1 MIKNYLLIIIATII
15 IIFGILYYINKD
27 DFEGFAISD
36 TADKINRYVS
46 RFLPKRGD
54 VGEFDEERGWRRDD
68 RFFADWADIQRL
80 GVKNDFCRMVEPENS
95 SDPKEAFFACAL
107 AGTENL
113 SGTEFRTEKVGD
125 GFKRSRDDYMND
137 ITKSGR
143 QDYCR
148 ILKNS
153 DGSFQ
158 PMCRRALDRKFGK
171 KDVIDSNPPKTI
183 KTMLDFY
190 DGIIMWLRMRDDLV
204 DYAGNL
210 LVSTTGDLTIDET
223 PKLSTTEGLKFNGSN
238 QFLRLGENHSMEFG
252 DNLSLRSMRAVS
264 LWVYF
269 DEFTNNAHIFD
280 FGSGPG
286 NNNIFLGIVGR
297 GNPSIDM
304 NEIRKSLCENTST
317 IPDAPSGA
325 QPVPEMSPQ
334 KLMKT
339 TSANVDE
346 FECPDS
352 EVSPRKL
359 KHPFTRAVPANG
371 DAVTT
376 DLIYEIWDGQQ
387 RKMRI
392 KIPNAVKLKTWTH
405 IAITA
410 ANMDAFRPDINVYV
424 NGCFALKF
432 PNGFLPQSSFTTH
445 NYIGKSNWTN
455 VTSQY
460 ENRDELFKG
469 AIFDFRVYNT
479 MMGLQKIQDTVRW
492 GSKLLGIKLPKS
504 IQTIKESLAKENN
517 IIPVNE
523 LSTAAPLLGDTG
535 ILIKD
540 APF

>member
-1 MIKNYLLIIIATII
+1 MIDNYLLIIILTLIVII
-15 IIFGILYYINKD
+15 GLFYLVNKD
-27 DFEGFAISD
+27 DYEGFTMSNASES
-36 TADKINRYVS
+36 INRYVS

-113 SGTEFRTEKVGD
+113 SGTDFRTEKVGD

-137 ITKSGR
+137 TTKSGR

-148 ILKNS
+148 ILKND

-158 PMCRRALDRKFGK
+158 PMCRRALDRKFAK
-171 KDVIDSNPPKTI
+171 KDIIDSNPPKEI

-210 LVSTTGDLTIDET
+210 LVSTTGELTIDET

-286 NNNIFLGIVGR
+286 TNNVFLGIVGR
-297 GNPSIDM
+297 GNPSINM
-304 NEIRKSLCENTST
+304 NDIRKSLCENTST

-334 KLMKT
+334 ELMKT

-346 FECPDS
+346 FECPDP

-359 KHPFTRAVPANG
+359 KHPFTKVVPVNG
-371 DAVTT
+371 EAITA

-469 AIFDFRVYNT
+469 SIFDFRTYNT